1 MYVGAVVV
9 DPVLQ
14 KVVGI
19 ANDQRHVHPLQHCVM
34 VCIDNVA
41 HGQGGGAWLSCGKM
55 RLYSEI
61 KFTVVKSNI

>member
-1 MYVGAVVV
+1 MKTICVCLIKGTVHVGAVVV

-19 ANDQRHVHPLQHCVM
+19 AHDQRHAHPLQHCVM

-41 HGQGGGAWLSCGKM
+41 HGQGGGAWPSCGKM
-55 RLYSEI
+55 R
-61 KFTVVKSNI
+61 